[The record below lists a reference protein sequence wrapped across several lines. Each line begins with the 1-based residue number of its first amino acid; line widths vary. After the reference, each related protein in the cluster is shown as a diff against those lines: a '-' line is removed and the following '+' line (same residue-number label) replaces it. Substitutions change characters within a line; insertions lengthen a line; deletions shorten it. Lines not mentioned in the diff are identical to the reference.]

1 MSRVFEPIASSTSDG
16 IDITLCRILESVAV
30 GGALTTGFAIPAY
43 NDVVMAYANA
53 GFPTKPTT
61 ITFKFNGT
69 TVYILLLTYDANGAA
84 TRVVKG

>member
-1 MSRVFEPIASSTSDG
+1 MSNIPSTLDTAKFRHLVLENLNNVTASTTSIA
-16 IDITLCRILESVAV
+16 
-30 GGALTTGFAIPAY
+30 GFNIPAY

-84 TRVVKG
+84 TRVVEG